1 LAFTSFATDLVAG
14 ADTDEDLDVF
24 LFDRS
29 SGAVSLVSHSAG
41 SPTTAGNSASALPSM
56 SADGRFIAFS
66 SVATDVVAGQVDTNA
81 GNTSGGA
88 DVFIYRRSS
97 TTSTLLSHVP
107 NDPLTTA
114 NGWSTNDATFGN
126 ARDIS
131 ADGST
136 VTLLSTATDL
146 SPGQVDV
153 NGNHDVF
160 VWTGDTASP
169 SVTVRPAPGQATRT
183 GGLPVTFT
191 VTFSEPVT
199 GFTAS
204 DVVVGGTAGAS
215 GVTVT
220 GGPTAYT
227 VTIARVARAGT
238 VTVAVPAGRATDA
251 ADNPNT
257 ASNTAGNGVT
267 FSFACQSACR

>member
-1 LAFTSFATDLVAG
+1 L
-14 ADTDEDLDVF
+14 
-24 LFDRS
+24 
-29 SGAVSLVSHSAG
+29 
-41 SPTTAGNSASALPSM
+41 
-56 SADGRFIAFS
+56 
-66 SVATDVVAGQVDTNA
+66 ATDVVAGQVDTNA
-81 GNTSGGA
+81 SSTSGGA

-97 TTSTLLSHVP
+97 ATSTLLSHVP

-114 NGWSTNDATFGN
+114 NAGSINDGLFGN
-126 ARDIS
+126 GQDIS

-136 VTLLSTATDL
+136 VTLVSVATDL
-146 SPGQVDV
+146 LPAQVDLNS
-153 NGNHDVF
+153 NGDVF
-160 VWTGDTASP
+160 VWTGDTTSP
-169 SVTVRPAPGQATRT
+169 SVTVRPAPGQVTRT
-183 GGLPVTFT
+183 GGLPITFT

-238 VTVAVPAGRATDA
+238 VSVAVPAGRATDA

-257 ASNTAGNGVT
+257 ASDTAGNSVT